1 MNHFDIDFDT
11 SYIAPGL
18 HVVFAKKLKLSATT
32 LPILIVDKE
41 AIQGSANIIDWA
53 QRHSSKSSKSL
64 MPSSDIEKCLEVE
77 KRLDDVAGVHIRRFY
92 YSEAVVGHP
101 HELRRIFSKDLSF
114 MNKMVLRGS
123 WSMVRKLMIKGMDLG
138 KDQREESR
146 DIIEDE
152 LDWLD
157 DMLSNDGS
165 FLVGDRFSRADLT
178 AASLLAPIAS
188 PNEHPVYND
197 IVLPPKMKSDMQIWQ
212 DRPSIKWVRNIY
224 SQYR

>member
-1 MNHFDIDFDT
+1 M
-11 SYIAPGL
+11 
-18 HVVFAKKLKLSATT
+18 VFAKKLKLPATT

-53 QRHSSKSSKSL
+53 QRYSSELSKSL
-64 MPSSDIEKCLEVE
+64 MPSSDIEKCLEIE
-77 KRLDDVAGVHIRRFY
+77 KRLDDVAGVHVRRFY
-92 YSEAVVGHP
+92 YSEAVVDHP

-138 KDQREESR
+138 KDQGEESKR
-146 DIIEDE
+146 IIEQE
-152 LDWLD
+152 LDWIDGL
-157 DMLSNDGS
+157 LSNGGS
-165 FLVGDRFSRADLT
+165 FLVGDKFSRADLT

-188 PNEHPVYND
+188 PKKHPVYND
-197 IVLPPKMKSDMQIWQ
+197 IALPPKMTSDMKTWQ
-212 DRPSIKWVRNIY
+212 ERPAIKWVNEIY